1 MISASVW
8 HNDFEIKYSA
18 TEYKAGDYS
27 NAPEGGDIVDF
38 AVLLN
43 GKDLIEVAQE
53 QVTEQEWEAIQE
65 TYRLAEGIITNH
77 LIYG

>member
-18 TEYKAGDYS
+18 TEYKTGDYS

-65 TYRLAEGIITNH
+65 TYRLADGIITNH